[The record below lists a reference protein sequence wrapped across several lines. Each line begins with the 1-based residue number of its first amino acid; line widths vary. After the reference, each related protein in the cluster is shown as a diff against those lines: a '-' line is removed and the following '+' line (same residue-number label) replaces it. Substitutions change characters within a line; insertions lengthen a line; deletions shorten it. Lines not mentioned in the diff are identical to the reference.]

1 MKNIDW
7 NQILKESLFIIGTSI
22 FIAII
27 YNTLNPRGINLLKKP
42 EIVSDTIIQKFLHTS
57 TLTTETNQNNIED
70 KQLDTI
76 FAFNKERENQ
86 SKIQDTLNDIKKT
99 ESQTDVVNHNE
110 INLEIPIVTY
120 NQLIKL
126 LNSPNLILIDA
137 RASEDFQKEHIGNA
151 INIFAYEND
160 LNKYFESLTKV
171 PFDKNKIII
180 VYCEGGTCDASH
192 KVASDLIRLGYQN
205 VFVYAGGWEEW
216 LKNKN

>member
-7 NQILKESLFIIGTSI
+7 NQILKESLFIIATSI

-42 EIVSDTIIQKFLHTS
+42 EIVSDTIIQKFLNTS
-57 TLTTETNQNNIED
+57 TLTTETIQNDIED

-76 FAFNKERENQ
+76 FAFNKERENL
-86 SKIQDTLNDIKKT
+86 SKIQDSLNDIKKN
-99 ESQTDVVNHNE
+99 ERQTDVVNHNE

>member
-7 NQILKESLFIIGTSI
+7 DQILKESLFIIATSI

-42 EIVSDTIIQKFLHTS
+42 EIVSDTIIQKFLNTS
-57 TLTTETNQNNIED
+57 TLTTETIQNDIED
-70 KQLDTI
+70 KRRDTI
-76 FAFNKERENQ
+76 FSFNRERENQ
-86 SKIQDTLNDIKKT
+86 SKIQDSLDDVKKK
-99 ESQTDVVNHNE
+99 ESQTDVVNHDE